1 MRCIPG
7 MGCILSL
14 VQWILGTLFVFRSL
28 KRLLL
33 KNWKT
38 DQDHGEVRD
47 NCRAENDKDHSDRL
61 EEAINISFCWTFTVT
76 FVYKY
81 ILVCCFFC
89 LKTVTYMY
97 IIVYSCII
105 PSAIK
110 IEQRGGINIV
120 KIVRFI
126 TLYSI
131 I

>member
-1 MRCIPG
+1 MYSRNG
-7 MGCILSL
+7 MYFISCTMNFSDA
-14 VQWILGTLFVFRSL
+14 FRL
-28 KRLLL
+28 QVVVTTIVEEL
-33 KNWKT
+33 KNWPKN
-38 DQDHGEVRD
+38 GEVRD
-47 NCRAENDKDHSDRL
+47 NCRAKNDKDHSDRL
-61 EEAINISFCWTFTVT
+61 ERAINISFCWTFTVT

-89 LKTVTYMY
+89 LKTVTY
-97 IIVYSCII
+97 IIVYYCSI

-126 TLYSI
+126 TLYRI